1 MSRVGPIARKA
12 LPVAG
17 LLALAVFAALV
28 ARDAA
33 AVQRGFEGSDLAFK
47 AQPAAERLWKLD
59 TRLPY
64 AKEALG
70 VDDDL
75 VYRRA
80 LRAFAVDARRA
91 DNPYDFSRPAF
102 RAEAQATLATVERSS
117 DLAPALRSKAA
128 SLQGVLTFDEAIA
141 DPVNGPTLI
150 RRALGD
156 FERAVRIDPANEE
169 AKYNLE
175 YLLRVLDP
183 SAARLRIRENI
194 PAYRPGRSA
203 PGGGPPRRGRGY

>member
-1 MSRVGPIARKA
+1 MRRAKPILRKGLPIAV
-12 LPVAG
+12 LIV
-17 LLALAVFAALV
+17 LATLAALV

-33 AVQRGFEGSDLAFK
+33 AIQRGFEGSDLAFK
-47 AQPAAERLWKLD
+47 AQPAAERLWKID

-64 AKEALG
+64 AKDALG
-70 VDDDL
+70 VEDDL

-91 DNPYDFSRPAF
+91 DNPYDFDRPAF
-102 RAEAQATLATVERSS
+102 RAEAQATLGSVENSK
-117 DLAPALRSKAA
+117 DLTPAQRSKAA
-128 SLQGVLTFDEAIA
+128 TLQGVLTFDEATA

-156 FERAVRIDPANEE
+156 FERAVRIDPTNEE

-175 YLLRVLDP
+175 FLLRVLDP
-183 SAARLRIRENI
+183 SAARFRIRENI

-203 PGGGPPRRGRGY
+203 PGGAPPRRGRGY

>member
-203 PGGGPPRRGRGY
+203 PGGAPPRRGRGY

>member
-1 MSRVGPIARKA
+1 VRRVRPILRRGLPIAA
-12 LPVAG
+12 LIV
-17 LLALAVFAALV
+17 LATLAALV

-33 AVQRGFEGSDLAFK
+33 AIQRSFEGGDLAFK
-47 AQPAAERLWKLD
+47 AQPAAERLWQID

-64 AKEALG
+64 AKQAMG
-70 VDDDL
+70 VEDDL
-75 VYRRA
+75 LYRRA

-91 DNPYDFSRPAF
+91 DNPYDFDRPAF
-102 RAEAQATLATVERSS
+102 RAEAQATLGSVERSKH
-117 DLAPALRSKAA
+117 LTPAQRSKAA
-128 SLQGVLTFDEAIA
+128 TLQGVLTFDEATA
-141 DPVNGPTLI
+141 DPINGPALI

-156 FERAVRIDPANEE
+156 FERGVKIDPTNEE

-175 YLLRVLDP
+175 FLLRVLDP

-203 PGGGPPRRGRGY
+203 PGGAPPRRGRGY

>member
-1 MSRVGPIARKA
+1 MRRVRPILRRGLPIAA
-12 LPVAG
+12 LIV
-17 LLALAVFAALV
+17 LATLAALV

-33 AVQRGFEGSDLAFK
+33 AIQRSFEGSDLAFK
-47 AQPAAERLWKLD
+47 AQPAAERLWKID

-64 AKEALG
+64 AKRALG
-70 VDDDL
+70 VEDDL

-91 DNPYDFSRPAF
+91 ENPYDFDRPAF
-102 RAEAQATLATVERSS
+102 RAEAQATLGSVERSTELS
-117 DLAPALRSKAA
+117 PAQRSKAA
-128 SLQGVLTFDEAIA
+128 TLQGVLTFDEATA
-141 DPVNGPTLI
+141 DPVNGPALI

-156 FERAVRIDPANEE
+156 FERAVKIDPTNEE

-175 YLLRVLDP
+175 FLLRVLEP
-183 SAARLRIRENI
+183 SAARFRIRENI

-203 PGGGPPRRGRGY
+203 PGGAPPRRGRGY

>member
-1 MSRVGPIARKA
+1 MRRARPVVRKA
-12 LPVAG
+12 LPIAV
-17 LLALAVFAALV
+17 LVVLATLAALV

-33 AVQRGFEGSDLAFK
+33 AIQRGFEGSDLAFK
-47 AQPAAERLWKLD
+47 AQPAAERLWQID

-64 AKEALG
+64 AKKVLG
-70 VDDDL
+70 VEDDL
-75 VYRRA
+75 LYRRA

-91 DNPYDFSRPAF
+91 DNPYDFDRPAF
-102 RAEAQATLATVERSS
+102 RAEAQATLGSAERSS
-117 DLAPALRSKAA
+117 DLTPALRSKAA
-128 SLQGVLTFDEAIA
+128 SLQGVLTFDEATA
-141 DPVNGPTLI
+141 DPVNGPALI

-175 YLLRVLDP
+175 FLLRVLDP
-183 SAARLRIRENI
+183 SAIRLRIRENI

-203 PGGGPPRRGRGY
+203 PGGAPPRRGHGY

>member
-1 MSRVGPIARKA
+1 MRRVRPIVRRGLPIAV
-12 LPVAG
+12 LVV
-17 LLALAVFAALV
+17 LATLAALV

-47 AQPAAERLWKLD
+47 ASPAAEKLWKLD

-64 AKEALG
+64 ATRALG
-70 VDDDL
+70 VEDDL
-75 VYRRA
+75 LYRRA

-102 RAEAQATLATVERSS
+102 RAEAQANLGQVERSS

-128 SLQGVLTFDEAIA
+128 SLQGVLTFDEAAA

-175 YLLRVLDP
+175 FLLRVLDP

-203 PGGGPPRRGRGY
+203 PGGAPPRRGHGY